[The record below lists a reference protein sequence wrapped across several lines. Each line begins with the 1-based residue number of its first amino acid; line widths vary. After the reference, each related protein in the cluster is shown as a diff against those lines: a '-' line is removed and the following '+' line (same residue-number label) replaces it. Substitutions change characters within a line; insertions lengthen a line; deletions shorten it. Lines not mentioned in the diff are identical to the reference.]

1 MASEELRFWVVRPA
15 NLPEEVEDW
24 VGVGGSVL
32 GFERGGG
39 DGRWEGGRGRGD
51 SGEVFQ

>member
-15 NLPEEVEDW
+15 NLPEEAEDW
-24 VGVGGSVL
+24 VGVGGLVL

-39 DGRWEGGRGRGD
+39 MGDGRGEGGRGD
-51 SGEVFQ
+51 SGEVLQ

>member
-15 NLPEEVEDW
+15 NLPEEAEDW

-39 DGRWEGGRGRGD
+39 DGREGGRRD
-51 SGEVFQ
+51 SGEVLQ